1 MTGEQQPFENRRLNE
16 RLDIDFALKA
26 ARLGIWELDPVT
38 NMVVWDDR
46 CRELFGLYTNKSLPY
61 GETIQYVYPDDRDRI
76 DAAVKWATNPASGGS
91 YDVTYR
97 TIGIDDG
104 KLRWVRIFGQGYFSE
119 TGSLLRF
126 AGVAQDVSKDVQ
138 IQQQLAHSE
147 RRFRSLIE
155 QAPVATCLLVG
166 PEMRVEV
173 ANETMLRYWGK
184 DESVLGKPLLEGLP
198 ELTDQPFPKILE
210 EVYKTGKPYVATQD
224 RADLVV
230 NEQLIPFYFNFTYK
244 PLLDEQGEV
253 YAIMNMAVDV
263 TRQVTAQHEL
273 EERELYLQTIIENSP
288 IPKMV
293 FLGEDMIVNR
303 VNEKMLEILGRKAE
317 SVLGKSF
324 TDAVPELKHTSLM
337 DILRQVYTTGET
349 YTNSEG
355 QFDLIR
361 NGEVHTGVYSFTFKA
376 LRRTTGEIYGVIN
389 TAVEI
394 TDQVKARQQLE
405 ASEAKLR
412 SIIAT
417 APAAMGLFVGRD
429 LIVELPNQTFIDIV
443 GKGSD
448 IVGKPLRDV
457 MPELDN
463 QPFLQILDDVYTS
476 GKMYQSFGTQVDIVQ
491 HGVMTH
497 NFYNITYSPLFD
509 EQGNVYAI
517 LDIAIDVTGEVKAR
531 QQIADTEKSLRGA
544 VELAEL
550 ATWSMNIKTGD
561 FQYSDRFVDWLGLT
575 ENVQPPSDVYNALPD
590 EYRQQVIEQIDAV
603 IQPGSSGFYENEH
616 PIINQMTGRRRIIH
630 AQAQVFYD
638 VDGNPSTLTGTA
650 QDVTEQREIQL
661 ALERLVQERTE
672 ELETINEEMV
682 TTNEEVAAAN
692 EELAAINEELEEAN
706 QLLIR
711 SNDNLQQFAYVAS
724 HDLQEP
730 LRKVQQFGDLLKNR
744 YADQLGDGVDY
755 LERMQSA
762 ASRMSA
768 LIRDLLTFS
777 RISNSQNS
785 VMLVGLNQ
793 VVGGVLSDLDLRL
806 QETGAVVQVDS
817 LPIVQGDPS
826 QLGQLFQ
833 NLLSNALKFQR
844 PNNVPEIRVS
854 AQRIKGTDLPAG
866 VRPTRASLA
875 YHRIDVVD
883 NGIGFDEK
891 YVDRIFQVFQRLH
904 GKNEFVGTGI
914 GLAICEK
921 VATNHGGAITASS
934 QPGQGATF
942 SLFLPVWNPA
952 ASL

>member
-1 MTGEQQPFENRRLNE
+1 MTGEQQPFESKQLNE
-16 RLDIDFALKA
+16 RLGIDFALRA
-26 ARLGIWELDPVT
+26 ARLGIWELDPET

-46 CRELFGLYTNKSLPY
+46 CRELFGAHSNKSVSY
-61 GETIQYVYPDDRDRI
+61 EETKKYIHPDDKARI
-76 DAAVKWATNPASGGS
+76 EAAITWAMDPASGGS
-91 YDVTYR
+91 YEVTYR

-104 KLRWVRIFGQGYFSE
+104 KLRWVRIFGQSHFSE
-119 TGSLLRF
+119 AGDLVRF
-126 AGVAQDVSKDVQ
+126 AGVAQDVTKDVQ
-138 IQQQLAHSE
+138 TQQQLAE
-147 RRFRSLIE
+147 NEQRFRSLIE

-166 PEMRVEV
+166 PDRRIEV
-173 ANETMLRYWGK
+173 ANEIMLQYWGK
-184 DESVLGKPLLEGLP
+184 DESVLGKPLLDGLP
-198 ELTDQPFPKILE
+198 ELIDQPFPKLLD
-210 EVYKTGKPYVATQD
+210 EVYASGKLYAATQD

-230 NEQLIPFYFNFTYK
+230 NGQLTPFYFNFTYK
-244 PLLDEQGEV
+244 PLFNEQGEV

-263 TRQVTAQHEL
+263 SEQVRMQQEL
-273 EERELYLQTIIENSP
+273 QERELYLQTIIEHSP

-303 VNEKMLEILGRKAE
+303 VNEKMLEILGRDIN

-324 TDAVPELKHTSLM
+324 IDAVPELRHTALM

-361 NGEVHTGVYSFTFKA
+361 NGEVHAGIYSFTFKA
-376 LRRTTGEIYGVIN
+376 LRRTNGEIYGIIN

-394 TDQVKARQQLE
+394 TDQVRARKQLE
-405 ASEAKLR
+405 VSEAKLR
-412 SIIAT
+412 SIIST

-429 LIVELPNQTFIDIV
+429 LVVELPNQTFIDIV
-443 GKGSD
+443 GKGPD
-448 IVGKPLRDV
+448 IVGKPLREV
-457 MPELDN
+457 MPELAS
-463 QPFLQILDDVYTS
+463 QPFLQILDDVYTTGKTYQTS
-476 GKMYQSFGTQVDIVQ
+476 GAQVDIVQ
-491 HGVMTH
+491 QGVMTH

-509 EQGNVYAI
+509 DKGEVYAI

-531 QQIADTEKSLRGA
+531 QQIANTEKSLRGA

-550 ATWSMNIKTGD
+550 ATWSMDIKTGQ
-561 FQYSDRFVDWLGLT
+561 FSYSDRFMDWLGFP
-575 ENVQPPSDVYNALPD
+575 ENIQPQSVAYEPLPD
-590 EYRQQVIEQIDAV
+590 ENQQQVIRKIEEAIR
-603 IQPGSSGFYENEH
+603 PGSSGFYENEH
-616 PIINQMTGRRRIIH
+616 PIINQLTGLRRIIH

-638 VDGNPSTLTGTA
+638 VDGNPATLSGTA

-672 ELETINEEMV
+672 ELEATNEEMA
-682 TTNEEVAAAN
+682 TTNEEIAAAN
-692 EELAAINEELEEAN
+692 EELASINEELEEAN
-706 QLLIR
+706 QLLTR

-730 LRKVQQFGDLLKNR
+730 LRKVQQFGDLLKSR

-755 LERMQSA
+755 LERMQAA

-768 LIRDLLTFS
+768 LIRDLLAFS
-777 RISNSQNS
+777 RISNAQNNII
-785 VMLVGLNQ
+785 LVGLNQ
-793 VVGGVLSDLDLRL
+793 VVSGVLNDLDLRL
-806 QETGAVVQVDS
+806 QETGALVHVEP
-817 LPIVQGDPS
+817 LPAVYGDPS

-833 NLLSNALKFQR
+833 NLISNALKFQR
-844 PNNVPEIRVS
+844 PGSIPEIWVRNRRVK
-854 AQRIKGTDLPAG
+854 AADLPPG
-866 VRPTRASLA
+866 IRPTRTSAV
-875 YHRIDVVD
+875 YHQIDVTD

-904 GKNEFVGTGI
+904 GKNEYIGTGI

-934 QPGQGATF
+934 VAGQGATF
-942 SLFLPVWNPA
+942 SLFLPAWNPVT
-952 ASL
+952 SL

>member
-1 MTGEQQPFENRRLNE
+1 MTGEQKPFEHKGLNE
-16 RLDIDFALKA
+16 RLDIDFALKS
-26 ARLGIWELDPVT
+26 ARLGVWELDPDT
-38 NMVVWDDR
+38 NEVVWDDR
-46 CRELFGLYTNKSLPY
+46 CRELFGLRINQPLPY
-61 GETIQYVYPDDRDRI
+61 EQTIRHVHPDDRDRVE
-76 DAAVKWATNPASGGS
+76 AAVQWAMKPESGGE

-97 TIGIDDG
+97 AVGIDD
-104 KLRWVRIFGQGYFSE
+104 KELRWVRVSGQSYFSE
-119 TGSLLRF
+119 TGAILRF
-126 AGVAQDVSKDVQ
+126 AGVAQDVSREVQ
-138 IQQQLAHSE
+138 THQQLADSE
-147 RRFRSLIE
+147 RHFRSLIE

-166 PEMRVEV
+166 PDMRLDV

-184 DESVLGKPLLEGLP
+184 DESILGKRLLDGLP
-198 ELTDQPFPKILE
+198 ELVGQPFLAILE
-210 EVYKTGKPYVATQD
+210 DVYRTGKPYAATRD

-230 NEQLIPFYFNFTYK
+230 NGMLTTFYFNFTYK
-244 PLLDEQGEV
+244 PLFNEQGDV

-263 TRQVTAQHEL
+263 TEQVLTQQEL
-273 EERELYLQTIIENSP
+273 EERELYLQTIIEHSP
-288 IPKMV
+288 VPKMV
-293 FLGEDMIVNR
+293 FLGENMIVNR
-303 VNEKMLEILGRKAE
+303 VNEKMLEVLGRDAA
-317 SVLGKSF
+317 SVLGRSF

-349 YTNSEG
+349 YTNPEG
-355 QFDLIR
+355 QFDLVH
-361 NGEVHTGVYSFTFKA
+361 NGELRTGVYNFTFKA
-376 LRRTTGEIYGVIN
+376 LRRTTGEIYGIIN

-394 TDQVKARQQLE
+394 TEQVRARQLLE

-412 SIIAT
+412 SIIST

-443 GKGSD
+443 GKGPD
-448 IVGKPLRDV
+448 IAGKPLREV
-457 MPELDN
+457 MPELDS
-463 QPFLQILDDVYTS
+463 QPFLQILDDVYTT
-476 GKMYQSFGTQVDIVQ
+476 GVMYQSSGTQVDIVQ

-509 EQGNVYAI
+509 EQGKVYAI

-544 VELAEL
+544 IELANL
-550 ATWSMNIKTGD
+550 ATWSMDIKTGQ
-561 FQYSDRFVDWLGLT
+561 FQYSDRFRDWLGFN
-575 ENVQPPSDVYNALPD
+575 EEIQPPSEVYKPLLDAD
-590 EYRQQVIEQIDAV
+590 RQRIIEQIEAATR
-603 IQPGSSGFYENEH
+603 PGASGFYENEH
-616 PIINQMTGRRRIIH
+616 PVVNQRTGQHRIIH

-638 VDGNPSTLTGTA
+638 ADGNPDTLKGTA
-650 QDVTEQREIQL
+650 QDVTTQREIQL
-661 ALERLVQERTE
+661 ALEQLVQERTE
-672 ELETINEEMV
+672 ELEATNEEMA

-692 EELAAINEELEEAN
+692 EELAATNEELEEAN

-777 RISNSQNS
+777 RISNSQNN
-785 VMLVGLNQ
+785 VILVGLNQ
-793 VVGGVLSDLDLRL
+793 VITGVLTDLDLRL
-806 QETGAVVQVDS
+806 QETKAVVHVAQ
-817 LPIVQGDPS
+817 LPFVQGDPS

-833 NLLSNALKFQR
+833 NLITNALKFQR
-844 PNNVPEIRVS
+844 AGLTPAIGITTQRVS
-854 AQRIKGTDLPAG
+854 AIDLPAG
-866 VRPTRASLA
+866 VRPTRASVA

-891 YVDRIFQVFQRLH
+891 YIDRIFQVFQRLH
-904 GKNEFVGTGI
+904 SKNEFAGTGI

-934 QPGQGATF
+934 KPGEGATF
-942 SLFLPVWNPA
+942 SLFLPA
-952 ASL
+952 